1 MRMTFRAM
9 NTDVGVAAPGLAPD
23 EELALAQ
30 RVADVFEASER
41 TYSRFR
47 HDSELSALNRA
58 SGPTTVSAE
67 LLDVLHRARRYSHLT
82 GGAFDPAIGGALV
95 ALGYDRSFAPGAL
108 DRAASA
114 VAPRAASILDLL
126 LDNATRSVRR
136 PPALQ
141 IDLGGLVKGRT
152 ADLAAALL
160 PVPGYIDAG
169 GDAVLRGDG
178 PDGGGWLV
186 DVEDP
191 CEPERTVLALRVRDR
206 AVATSAPNRRRWRL
220 GAGEAHHLI
229 DPRTMRSADT
239 DLAQVTVVAA
249 SAELADVLAKTT
261 FILGARA
268 GRAFLARLP
277 EVGAVLVR
285 RDAMVE
291 LIGDLEVADA

>member
-1 MRMTFRAM
+1 MVTFRAM
-9 NTDVGVAAPGLAPD
+9 NTDVGVAAPGVAPD
-23 EELALAQ
+23 EERALAR

-47 HDSELSALNRA
+47 PDSELSGLNRA
-58 SGPTTVSAE
+58 SGPTTVSPGLFA
-67 LLDVLHRARRYSHLT
+67 VLRRARCYSRLT
-82 GGAFDPAIGGALV
+82 CGAFDPAVGGALV
-95 ALGYDRSFAPGAL
+95 ALGYDRTFAPGAL
-108 DRAASA
+108 DRSTRSA
-114 VAPRAASILDLL
+114 TPRAASILDLV
-126 LDNATRSVRR
+126 LDATTRSVHR

-152 ADLAAALL
+152 ADLAAAFL
-160 PVPGYIDAG
+160 PVPGYVDAG

-191 CEPERTVLALRVRDR
+191 ADATRTVVALRVRDR
-206 AVATSAPNRRRWRL
+206 AVASSAANRRRWRL

-239 DLAQVTVVAA
+239 DLAQVTVVAE

-291 LIGDLEVADA
+291 LVGDLEVADA